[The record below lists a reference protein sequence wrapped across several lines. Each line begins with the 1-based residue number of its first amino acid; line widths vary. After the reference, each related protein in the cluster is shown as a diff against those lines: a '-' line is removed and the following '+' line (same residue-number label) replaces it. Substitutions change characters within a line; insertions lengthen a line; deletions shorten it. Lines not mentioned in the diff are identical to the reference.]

1 MNIRNKKGSKMK
13 TKVSFYYKLIFS
25 AVILISIIDRAG
37 IFALTIKPYS
47 FFSFTSISNICVLA
61 VTLYGVFA
69 GRRSLDDITPRFARI
84 QYLCLIMI
92 LITGIVY
99 SFILLPDKLANNPD
113 YKFFTIP
120 NIVGHYVAPVGMLI
134 DWLLFGKKGQLT
146 KREPIICI
154 CVPLL
159 YCVIAIIYG
168 NIGPE
173 IPGLN
178 SSYVYFFMDPAV
190 SGWSGVIIWTL
201 AMLAG
206 IVLLTLAFYVLDRKM
221 AHKKN

>member
-1 MNIRNKKGSKMK
+1 MLLTKGDKMK
-13 TKVSFYYKLIFS
+13 TKISFIYKLILS
-25 AVILISIIDRAG
+25 AIIFISIIDRAG

-61 VTLYGVFA
+61 VTLYGAFA

-99 SFILLPDKLANNPD
+99 SFILLPEKLANISN

-120 NIVGHYVAPVGMLI
+120 NIVGHYIAPVGMLI

-154 CVPLL
+154 CFPLL

-221 AHKKN
+221 AHKKK

>member
-1 MNIRNKKGSKMK
+1 MLLTKGDKMK
-13 TKVSFYYKLIFS
+13 TKISFIYKLILS
-25 AVILISIIDRAG
+25 AIIFISILDRAG

-61 VTLYGVFA
+61 VALYGAFA

-99 SFILLPDKLANNPD
+99 SFILLPEKLANNPD

-120 NIVGHYVAPVGMLI
+120 NIVGHYVAPVGMLF

-159 YCVIAIIYG
+159 YCFIAIIYG

-221 AHKKN
+221 AHKKK

>member
-47 FFSFTSISNICVLA
+47 FFSFTSLSNICVLA
-61 VTLYGVFA
+61 VTLYGAFA

-99 SFILLPDKLANNPD
+99 SFILLPEKLANNPD

>member
-1 MNIRNKKGSKMK
+1 MK
-13 TKVSFYYKLIFS
+13 SRISFIYKLILS
-25 AVILISIIDRAG
+25 AIIFISILDRAG
-37 IFALTIKPYS
+37 IFALTFKLYS
-47 FFSFTSISNICVLA
+47 FFSFTSLSNICVLA
-61 VTLYGVFA
+61 VTLYGAFVS
-69 GRRSLDDITPRFARI
+69 RRSLDDITPRFARI

-99 SFILLPDKLANNPD
+99 SFILLPEKLANNPD

-120 NIVGHYVAPVGMLI
+120 NIVGHYVAPVGMLF
-134 DWLLFGKKGQLT
+134 DWLLFGKKGQLS

-178 SSYVYFFMDPAV
+178 SSYVYFFMDPAI
-190 SGWSGVIIWTL
+190 SGWSGVILWTL
-201 AMLAG
+201 ALLAG
-206 IVLLTLAFYVLDRKM
+206 IVLLTLAVYALDRKM
-221 AHKKN
+221 AQKKNKDG

>member
-1 MNIRNKKGSKMK
+1 MLLTKGDKMK
-13 TKVSFYYKLIFS
+13 TKISFIYKLILS
-25 AVILISIIDRAG
+25 AIIFISIIDRAG

-47 FFSFTSISNICVLA
+47 FFSFTSLSNICVLA
-61 VTLYGVFA
+61 VTLYGAFA
-69 GRRSLDDITPRFARI
+69 GMRSLDDITPRFAHI
-84 QYLCLIMI
+84 QFLCLIMI

-120 NIVGHYVAPVGMLI
+120 NIVGHYVAPICMLI
-134 DWLLFGKKGQLT
+134 DWLLFGKKGQLS

-201 AMLAG
+201 ALLTG

-221 AHKKN
+221 AHKKK

>member
-1 MNIRNKKGSKMK
+1 MK
-13 TKVSFYYKLIFS
+13 TKISFIYKLILS
-25 AVILISIIDRAG
+25 AIIFISILDRAG

-61 VTLYGVFA
+61 VTLYGAFA

-99 SFILLPDKLANNPD
+99 SFILLPEKLANISN

-120 NIVGHYVAPVGMLI
+120 NIVGHYIAPVGMLI

-159 YCVIAIIYG
+159 YCFIAIIYG

-190 SGWSGVIIWTL
+190 SGWSGVILWTL

-221 AHKKN
+221 AHKKK

>member
-61 VTLYGVFA
+61 VTLYGAFA

-178 SSYVYFFMDPAV
+178 SSYVYFFMYPAV

>member
-61 VTLYGVFA
+61 VTLYGAFA

-99 SFILLPDKLANNPD
+99 SFILLPEKLANNPN

>member
-1 MNIRNKKGSKMK
+1 MLLTKGDKMK
-13 TKVSFYYKLIFS
+13 TKISFIYKLILS
-25 AVILISIIDRAG
+25 AIIFISILDRAG

>member
-1 MNIRNKKGSKMK
+1 MLLTKGDKMK
-13 TKVSFYYKLIFS
+13 TKISFIYKLILS
-25 AVILISIIDRAG
+25 AIIFISIIDRAG

-47 FFSFTSISNICVLA
+47 FFSFTSLSNICVLA
-61 VTLYGVFA
+61 VALYGAFA

-99 SFILLPDKLANNPD
+99 SFILLPEKLSNNPD
-113 YKFFTIP
+113 YKFFAIP
-120 NIVGHYVAPVGMLI
+120 NIVGHYIAPVGMLI

-190 SGWSGVIIWTL
+190 SGWSGVILWTL

-221 AHKKN
+221 AHKKK